1 MKVGKLYSKN
11 KEKEHEKNNTGGDNS
26 SNMNAFKRLSSKVLG
41 DSINNFDLNKTLND
55 IDDYVKHYPFINDL
69 GKKYGIKPSYII
81 VGVSGFLLIS
91 LIFGWGAALICNIL
105 GFAYPA
111 YQSFKAVES
120 QSKDETKLWLTY
132 WVVYS
137 LFFFFEYLIDIIL
150 FWVPFYYLL
159 KLLFLFYLYMPQVRG
174 AETVYNFIVRPILLK
189 HEKTIDD
196 TVNKISQT
204 ATSHLTQITGNLT
217 EKIIQDGMR
226 RRNI

>member
-1 MKVGKLYSKN
+1 MKGKLYSKS
-11 KEKEHEKNNTGGDNS
+11 KDKEHEKYGGGGS
-26 SNMNAFKRLSSKVLG
+26 SQNMNALKRLSSKVLG
-41 DSINNFDLNKTLND
+41 DSINNFDLSKTLD
-55 IDDYVKHYPFINDL
+55 KIDEHVKQYPFLDDL
-69 GKKYGIKPSYII
+69 GKKYGIKPSYVI
-81 VGVSGFLLIS
+81 VGMSGFLFLS
-91 LIFGWGAALICNIL
+91 LIFGWGAALICNVV

-159 KLLFLFYLYMPQVRG
+159 KLLFLLYLYMPQVRG
-174 AETVYNFIVRPILLK
+174 AETVYNYIIRPILLK
-189 HEKTIDD
+189 HEKAIDD
-196 TVNKISQT
+196 TVQKISQT

-217 EKIIQDGMR
+217 EKLVQDGVR
-226 RRNI
+226 RRNV